1 MSLRLIELTLLV
13 LVLIGLGIVHF
24 SRLTPHER
32 HLIQLEARLEQ
43 LYLVE
48 RAYFAEHG
56 RYFDPNDRKVRR
68 AWWRVEGYAW
78 ELWPVA
84 EGFWLVVRADLDGDG
99 QVGAWT
105 IDAAHPQVKVLNQ
118 D

>member
-1 MSLRLIELTLLV
+1 MPLRLIELTFLV
-13 LVLIGLGIVHF
+13 LVLIGLGFVHF
-24 SRLTPHER
+24 SRVTPDER
-32 HLIQLEARLEQ
+32 RLIQLEARLEQ

-48 RAYFAEHG
+48 KAYFAEHG
-56 RYFDPNDRKVRR
+56 RYFDPNDEKVRR
-68 AWWRVEGYAW
+68 AWWWVGGYDW

-99 QVGAWT
+99 QIGAWT
-105 IDAAHPQVKVLNQ
+105 IDSAHSQVKILNR

>member
-1 MSLRLIELTLLV
+1 MSLRLLELALL
-13 LVLIGLGIVHF
+13 LAVLIGLGIVHF
-24 SRLTPHER
+24 SRLTPAER
-32 HLIQLEARLEQ
+32 RLIQLEARLEQ

-56 RYFDPNDRKVRR
+56 RYLDPNDEKVRR

-78 ELWPVA
+78 ELWLVTD
-84 EGFWLVVRADLDGDG
+84 GFWLVVRADLDEDG

-105 IDAAHPQVKVLNQ
+105 IDAAHAQVIVLNQ

>member
-1 MSLRLIELTLLV
+1 MWLRLLELALWLGV
-13 LVLIGLGIVHF
+13 FIGLGGVHF
-24 SRLTPHER
+24 SRLTPAER
-32 HLIQLEARLEQ
+32 SLIQLEARLEQ

-48 RAYFAEHG
+48 RAYFAKHG
-56 RYFDPNDRKVRR
+56 RYFDPNDERVRR
-68 AWWRVEGYAW
+68 AWWRVEGYTW
-78 ELWPVA
+78 ELRPLS

-105 IDAAHPQVKVLNQ
+105 IDAAQLQVKVLNQ